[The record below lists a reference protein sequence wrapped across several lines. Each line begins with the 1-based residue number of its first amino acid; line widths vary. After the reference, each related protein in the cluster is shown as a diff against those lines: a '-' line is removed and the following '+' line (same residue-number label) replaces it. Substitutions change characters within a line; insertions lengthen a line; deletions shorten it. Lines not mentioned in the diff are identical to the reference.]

1 MQDLDLKT
9 LNGILN
15 VECRTDGGI
24 GIYYECASDPTNTLM
39 LNREQLIKLAG
50 WLITVLDKGN

>member
-1 MQDLDLKT
+1 MQDLNLTT

-15 VECRTDGGI
+15 VEIRTDGGI
-24 GIYYECASDPTNTLM
+24 GIYYDTSVGTLM

-50 WLITVLDKGN
+50 WLITHIEESK